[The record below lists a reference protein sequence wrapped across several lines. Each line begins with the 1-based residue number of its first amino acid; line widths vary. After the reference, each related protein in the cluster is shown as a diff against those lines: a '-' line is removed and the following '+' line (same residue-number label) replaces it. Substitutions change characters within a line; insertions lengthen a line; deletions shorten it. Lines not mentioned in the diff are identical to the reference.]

1 MSKLG
6 YIQKSY
12 GTNLEFGIANTYG
25 YNILSGSNLPVN
37 SIIIA
42 SPVDEN
48 NNDLGSYTLLATDY
62 KGGVSDTFN
71 ETVLDLKPFFTR
83 QYETLNEFCS
93 TINTAADNIDE
104 KQQNA
109 AAAAQGLGI

>member
-1 MSKLG
+1 MRDWSNTVGNKAE
-6 YIQKSY
+6 
-12 GTNLEFGIANTYG
+12 EF
-25 YNILSGSNLPVN
+25 
-37 SIIIA
+37 
-42 SPVDEN
+42 
-48 NNDLGSYTLLATDY
+48 NDLVNGLYSKIEALLATDY

-109 AAAAQGLGI
+109 AAAAQGLGIQEVIEYGTKYGYSIY

>member
-1 MSKLG
+1 MSR
-6 YIQKSY
+6 I
-12 GTNLEFGIANTYG
+12 
-25 YNILSGSNLPVN
+25 GSNTTSMRDWSNTVGN
-37 SIIIA
+37 KA
-42 SPVDEN
+42 EEF
-48 NNDLGSYTLLATDY
+48 NDLVNGLYSKIEALLATDY

-109 AAAAQGLGI
+109 AAAAQGLSI